1 MPPNF
6 KRDQQTHVRIEEF
19 EAYAEAYII
28 LSLIPHPPAGCY
40 AGLHI
45 IYYISYIIDYRLILQ
60 YFLLFITFQNFPAAS
75 PSTVTR

>member
-40 AGLHI
+40 AGLPPRKPHFYSIHI
-45 IYYISYIIDYRLILQ
+45 AYTTSCVKLVLR
-60 YFLLFITFQNFPAAS
+60 N
-75 PSTVTR
+75 PSRKG